1 MAARW
6 IGWLMP
12 AALTLSAV
20 FFFFVFL
27 FGREQGDIQSAA
39 ALAVTALPFIVAARE
54 APERLLHP
62 LAVFGFTMVLG
73 IAGQTIYLADAT
85 PLRADLLSGL
95 SPDILN
101 RGLLVVGAGVTSLC
115 LGYLAYA
122 TVRKEPSPGP
132 GFRWLMDRGF
142 ADPSPRRALW
152 IVLALLVIAAL
163 GFAIYA
169 PKVGI
174 DSVDSLLSSRKRFA
188 VVDGQV
194 VVYGYYR
201 WVIGL
206 CGIGF
211 LFAVYTIV
219 RNGLSWRSKLG
230 VAAMVSILGTAG
242 FAVVT
247 SSRTEL
253 FGIVAMAAFIVI
265 ALRRR
270 EPRPGVILGLG
281 IAALV
286 AVTLLVGL
294 RSASAGTGEQD
305 QRSQVSTLMDDAVG
319 SRDWMGVGPIAVV
332 VDRVPEAYPFQ
343 YGETLASILWEPI
356 PRTIWKSK
364 PPVRIGPTIGPPV
377 YRFHP
382 SERISGDPPG
392 ILGEFWINGGLI
404 AVILGMAFL
413 GIAIGAV
420 ERWYDMV
427 GSTGGLSALF
437 YGVVGIGVCLQL
449 PIADFTG
456 ILTIIV
462 QNLVILAILFWLAR
476 RPVYRQGRIEVGT

>member
-12 AALTLSAV
+12 AALTLTAV
-20 FFFFVFL
+20 AFFLVFL
-27 FGREQGDIQSAA
+27 FGHEQGDIQSAA
-39 ALAVTALPFIVAARE
+39 AAAITALPFIVAARE

-73 IAGQTIYLADAT
+73 IAGQTIYLAHGA
-85 PLRADLLSGL
+85 PLSGELLSGM
-95 SPDILN
+95 SPDIVS
-101 RGLLVVGAGVTSLC
+101 RALLVVGAGVISLC
-115 LGYLAYA
+115 LGYLAYGA
-122 TVRKEPSPGP
+122 VRKEPVPGT
-132 GFRWLMDRGF
+132 GFRWLIDRGF
-142 ADPSPRRALW
+142 ADPSPRRVLW

-174 DSVDSLLSSRKRFA
+174 DSVGSLFSSRKRF
-188 VVDGQV
+188 VVIDGQV

-211 LFAVYTIV
+211 LFAVYTLV
-219 RNGLSWRSKLG
+219 RNQLSWRSPLG
-230 VAAMVSILGTAG
+230 VVAVLSILGTAG

-253 FGIVAMAAFIVI
+253 FGIVAMAAFIAI

-270 EPRPGVILGLG
+270 EPRPGLILAGG
-281 IAALV
+281 VAALV

-294 RSASAGTGEQD
+294 RSASAGTREPD
-305 QRSQVSTLMDDAVG
+305 QRSPVSALLDDAVG

-332 VDRVPEAYPFQ
+332 VERVPEAYPFQ
-343 YGETLASILWEPI
+343 YGKTLASILWEPI

-364 PPVRIGPTIGPPV
+364 PPVRIGPEIGPPV

-392 ILGEFWINGGLI
+392 ILGEFWLNGGPI
-404 AVILGMAFL
+404 GVILGMAIL
-413 GIAIGAV
+413 GVGIGAV
-420 ERWYDMV
+420 ARWYDMV
-427 GSTGGLSALF
+427 DSTAGLSALF
-437 YGVVGIGVCLQL
+437 YGVIGIGVCLQL

-456 ILTIIV
+456 ILTIVV
-462 QNLVILAILFWLAR
+462 QNLVILAILFWFAR
-476 RPVYRQGRIEVGT
+476 RPAYRQGQIEVAT